1 MAPDLHLS
9 IDWLKAQFASYTYPF
24 LKGTGNC
31 LTHFATMKLTEIQF
45 IVNTS
50 VKKRRTNLLVL
61 QMVGPRHGVS
71 DANS

>member
-1 MAPDLHLS
+1 MAPDLYLS
-9 IDWLKAQFASYTYPF
+9 IDWLKAQFASYTYLF

-31 LTHFATMKLTEIQF
+31 LAHFATMKLTEIQF